1 MEGFIVCQEQFLRE
15 EYKEWSYTELEID
28 ISEEE
33 KVNVSEV
40 KLTSTTVIYRP
51 NMSKTS
57 TLIVGISMIYHNVMW
72 WCLFRSCLSLQKVKK
87 HPTLP

>member
-40 KLTSTTVIYRP
+40 KLT
-51 NMSKTS
+51 
-57 TLIVGISMIYHNVMW
+57 
-72 WCLFRSCLSLQKVKK
+72 
-87 HPTLP
+87 

>member
-33 KVNVSEV
+33 EKVNVSEV
-40 KLTSTTVIYRP
+40 KLT
-51 NMSKTS
+51 
-57 TLIVGISMIYHNVMW
+57 
-72 WCLFRSCLSLQKVKK
+72 
-87 HPTLP
+87 